1 VAAEAA
7 AVEQLVVEQGGL
19 VAHQL
24 GVAIVVQHIPV
35 GVAGHRL
42 DGPSDGRLGL
52 GVAVGPAAHVVAQ
65 VGGALVLLGGPQGGL
80 IAGYLTARDAGVV
93 EHLGVV
99 VDRHVA
105 DRAGPGYGA
114 GARTLELSSP
124 GLVSGVVLVGP
135 AAHVVAQVGGALV
148 LLGGP
153 QGGPVASEL

>member
-65 VGGALVLLGGPQGGL
+65 VGGPLVLLGGPEGGL
-80 IAGYLTARDAGVV
+80 VVGDVAVGDAGVV
-93 EHLGVV
+93 EHVGLVVGGVTL
-99 VDRHVA
+99 R
-105 DRAGPGYGA
+105 RAGPGHVGLVVAVALVRELVHPVRAVVDLCAHHRRLVLHELALA
-114 GARTLELSSP
+114 GA
-124 GLVSGVVLVGP
+124 VQLVGLG
-135 AAHVVAQVGGALV
+135 VA
-148 LLGGP
+148 
-153 QGGPVASEL
+153 